1 MASISNLERQHRE
14 IYEEVHTLKGLI
26 KGEDM
31 EKQTLLI
38 AKNLNLLAGKLK
50 MHLQSEDRFLYPQ
63 LMGSSSIELKQL
75 AAAYN
80 KDMGMIHEEFEKY
93 KLKFNTKSKI
103 DEDIVDFRKQTQA
116 IFTILEERLHKEDKN
131 LYPLIKENDNQKAL

>member
-14 IYEEVHTLKGLI
+14 IYEEVHTLKALI
-26 KGEDM
+26 NGEDIK
-31 EKQTLLI
+31 EQTLLI

-63 LMGSSSIELKQL
+63 LMGSSRIELKQL
-75 AAAYN
+75 ATAYN
-80 KDMGMIHEEFEKY
+80 EDMGMIYEEFEKY
-93 KLKFNTKSKI
+93 KLQFNTKSKI
-103 DEDIVDFRKQTQA
+103 DEDIIDFRKQTQS

-131 LYPLIKENDNQKAL
+131 LYPLIKENDNPKAL